1 MGSTL
6 KLTST
11 NCRTGAV
18 EIREATSETLQIGR
32 SLEGNNWTL
41 PDPDARI
48 SRKQCVIEYQDD
60 CYFITDIS
68 NNGTFQNSER
78 LTKYARTQL
87 KDGDIL
93 TLCENP
99 PAYEI
104 RVNIRLPRPKP
115 EPETEQK
122 QQASSARPWWDNQAP
137 DEPPSPPLPS
147 PGPRPLFDKNTSG
160 MPPAQEWV
168 QSFFKGANLHNI
180 AIADDELPALF
191 FNLGQFFRLT
201 IEGLNDLLQARNSVK
216 QGFHIPSHTMIGGGR
231 LNPIKN
237 MTTDQA
243 MEQLLVHKLPNC
255 LKMPQALGEVFTD
268 LQAHELAIMAGIQEA
283 LNFLV
288 EEFDPHRLESRL
300 SERMMIENL
309 FPDISKVRYWN
320 EYVKFYASIADET
333 KTNFQKLFGD
343 SFASAYDQF
352 VDKLADKPGDGP

>member
-1 MGSTL
+1 
-6 KLTST
+6 
-11 NCRTGAV
+11 
-18 EIREATSETLQIGR
+18 LQIGR

-48 SRKQCVIEYQDD
+48 SRKQCVIEHQDD

-68 NNGTFQNSER
+68 NNGTFQNSKR

-87 KDGDIL
+87 KDGDVL

-104 RVNIRLPRPKP
+104 RVSIQLPRPKP
-115 EPETEQK
+115 DLETHNPQPVPSFK
-122 QQASSARPWWDNQAP
+122 PWWDNEAP
-137 DEPPSPPLPS
+137 DNPPPPAPPSPEPQPSLKKNAAELPS
-147 PGPRPLFDKNTSG
+147 V
-160 MPPAQEWV
+160 PALA
-168 QSFFKGANLHNI
+168 QSFFEGANLPGI
-180 AIADDELPALF
+180 EIADDELPALF

-237 MTTDQA
+237 MATEQA
-243 MEQLLVHKLPNC
+243 MAQLLVHKLPNC
-255 LKMPQALGEVFTD
+255 LGMPQALGEVFTD

-352 VDKLADKPGDGP
+352 VDKLAEKPGDDP

>member
-11 NCRTGAV
+11 NCKTGAV

-68 NNGTFQNSER
+68 NNGTFQNSTR

-104 RVNIRLPRPKP
+104 KVNIQLPRLKP
-115 EPETEQK
+115 ELETNQS
-122 QQASSARPWWDNQAP
+122 QQAPSSQPCWWKNQAP
-137 DEPPSPPLPS
+137 DEPPPPS
-147 PGPRPLFDKNTSG
+147 PRPHPSLKKNAPEILSV
-160 MPPAQEWV
+160 QELV
-168 QSFFKGANLHNI
+168 QSFYTGANLQNI
-180 AIADDELPALF
+180 EIADDELTTLF

-216 QGFHIPSHTMIGGGR
+216 HGFHIPSHTMIGGGR

-237 MTTDQA
+237 MTPEKA
-243 MEQLLVHKLPNC
+243 MEQLLVHQLPNC
-255 LKMPQALGEVFTD
+255 LGIPQALGEVFTD
-268 LQAHELAIMAGIQEA
+268 LQAHELAIMAGIHEA
-283 LNFLV
+283 LNFLI
-288 EEFDPHRLESRL
+288 EEFDPHHLESRL

-320 EYVKFYASIADET
+320 EYVKFYASLADET

-343 SFASAYDQF
+343 SFAVAYDQF
-352 VDKLADKPGDGP
+352 VDKMEEKPGDGP

>member
-11 NCRTGAV
+11 HCRTGAV

-48 SRKQCVIEYQDD
+48 SRKQCVIEHQDD

-68 NNGTFQNSER
+68 NNGTFQNSKR

-87 KDGDIL
+87 KDGDVL

-99 PAYEI
+99 PVYEI
-104 RVNIRLPRPKP
+104 RVDIQLPRPKP
-115 EPETEQK
+115 EPKSEQSR
-122 QQASSARPWWDNQAP
+122 QTSSSSKPWWDNEVP
-137 DEPPSPPLPS
+137 DGPPSPS
-147 PGPRPLFDKNTSG
+147 PGPQPPFKKNTSDILS
-160 MPPAQEWV
+160 ARELA
-168 QSFFKGANLHNI
+168 QSFYDGANLQNV
-180 AIADDELPALF
+180 AMADDELPALF

-237 MTTDQA
+237 MATEQA

-255 LKMPQALGEVFTD
+255 LGMPQALGEVFTD

-352 VDKLADKPGDGP
+352 VDKLGEKPGDGS